1 MQKKRNKKKQSPRKI
16 FIVILLAV
24 ILSGS
29 GWWVWR
35 GLYPPSPRFNS
46 LLISR
51 GQELQQILPGET
63 VLLRPSDRVKIHEI
77 STNILLNI
85 NVRLAAEDFDIN
97 ALRHEELD
105 LSTLLPDR
113 NIFNHYRFR
122 VWVKYR
128 NQKLGHIDWDIQP
141 YVEDWLEK
149 ARKTE
154 DAKKRLAVLE
164 QGLQLLPEDTSI
176 WRRLLEEYKAQKR
189 WKRAASMLEK
199 AVEKD
204 ANEELLAEL
213 LEVYAA
219 MSSKTKIISV
229 LRKLIKLDPEDLSSR
244 LQLAEMLEK
253 SGKNKSAIKEYE
265 ELAKRVDKKERLSI
279 YKSLGYLYSKTGKN
293 KKAIS
298 YYLKAAKSDQKDANL
313 YYNISYLYEKTKQ
326 NDKSIRYLEK
336 AVGLNKKD
344 MDSRL
349 VLADKFFRKGE
360 LKKADKYVSAV
371 LKKQPSSLKAL
382 FLKARIEEKKGKG
395 DELKKVYEKIYALD
409 KKNATVIYN
418 LGVLYYEKGDLKS
431 SLSYFLKYS
440 EKNPKDP
447 AVHELIFD
455 IYKQQD
461 NEKMAFKEARTLAEL
476 KPDNVQLYH
485 YMFDYLSNQ
494 GEYQPIIP
502 IMQRGVKANPGQ
514 TDLKKYLLTAYLKT
528 GKNEAAVALID
539 QLLDK
544 DPHNVDMLMQKAGL
558 QEKGGDVNGAL
569 ETYKKIINISADN
582 EEAEAAYLRLRLKTV
597 RNQ

>member
-1 MQKKRNKKKQSPRKI
+1 MA
-16 FIVILLAV
+16 VILL
-24 ILSGS
+24 SS

-35 GLYPPSPRFNS
+35 GLYPPCPRFNA

-51 GQELQQILPGET
+51 DQELRRILPGET
-63 VLLRPSDRVKIHEI
+63 VLLRPGDNVKIHEI

-97 ALRHEELD
+97 ALRHEELK
-105 LSTLLPDR
+105 LSSLLPDQ

-122 VWVKYR
+122 IRVKYR
-128 NQKLGHIDWDIQP
+128 NKNLGHIDWEIQP

-149 ARKTE
+149 AGKTE
-154 DAKKRLAVLE
+154 DRQKRLAVLE

-176 WRRLLEEYKAQKR
+176 RRRLLDEYKAQKR
-189 WKRAASMLEK
+189 WKRAASMLEQ

-204 ANEELLAEL
+204 ADEELLAEL

-219 MSSKTKIISV
+219 MSSKTKVISV
-229 LRKLIKLDPEDLSSR
+229 LKKLIKLDPEDLGSR
-244 LQLAEMLEK
+244 LQLAELLEK
-253 SGKNKSAIKEYE
+253 SGKNKSAIREYE
-265 ELAKRVDKKERLSI
+265 ELAKRVDKKDRLPI
-279 YKSLGYLYSKTGKN
+279 YKSLGYLYSKRGKN
-293 KKAIS
+293 QKAIS
-298 YYLKAAKSDQKDANL
+298 YYLKAAKSDKKDANL

-326 NDKSIRYLEK
+326 NDKAIRYLEK
-336 AVGLNKKD
+336 AVSLNKKD

-360 LKKADKYVSAV
+360 LKKAEKYVSAV
-371 LKKQPSSLKAL
+371 LKKKPSSLKAL
-382 FLKARIEEKKGKG
+382 FLKARIVEKKGKG

-418 LGVLYYEKGDLKS
+418 LGVLHYEKGELKS

-440 EKNPKDP
+440 KKNPKDP

-455 IYKQQD
+455 IYKRRN
-461 NEKMAFKEARTLAEL
+461 NEKAAFKEARTLVEL
-476 KPDNVQLYH
+476 KPDKVQLYH
-485 YMFDYLSNQ
+485 YIFDYLSDR
-494 GEYQPIIP
+494 GEYKQVIP
-502 IMQRGVKANPGQ
+502 IMKRGVKANPGQ

-528 GKNEAAVALID
+528 GNDKQAVELIER
-539 QLLDK
+539 LLDTA
-544 DPHNVDMLMQKAGL
+544 PHDIELLLRMAGL
-558 QEKGGDVNGAL
+558 LEKRGDVNEAL
-569 ETYKKIINISADN
+569 ETYKKIINISPDH
-582 EEAEAAYLRLRLKTV
+582 EEAEDAYLRLRLKIV

>member
-1 MQKKRNKKKQSPRKI
+1 M
-16 FIVILLAV
+16 
-24 ILSGS
+24 
-29 GWWVWR
+29 
-35 GLYPPSPRFNS
+35 
-46 LLISR
+46 
-51 GQELQQILPGET
+51 
-63 VLLRPSDRVKIHEI
+63 
-77 STNILLNI
+77 
-85 NVRLAAEDFDIN
+85 
-97 ALRHEELD
+97 
-105 LSTLLPDR
+105 
-113 NIFNHYRFR
+113 
-122 VWVKYR
+122 
-128 NQKLGHIDWDIQP
+128 
-141 YVEDWLEK
+141 
-149 ARKTE
+149 
-154 DAKKRLAVLE
+154 
-164 QGLQLLPEDTSI
+164 
-176 WRRLLEEYKAQKR
+176 
-189 WKRAASMLEK
+189 
-199 AVEKD
+199 
-204 ANEELLAEL
+204 
-213 LEVYAA
+213 
-219 MSSKTKIISV
+219 
-229 LRKLIKLDPEDLSSR
+229 
-244 LQLAEMLEK
+244 
-253 SGKNKSAIKEYE
+253 
-265 ELAKRVDKKERLSI
+265 
-279 YKSLGYLYSKTGKN
+279 
-293 KKAIS
+293 
-298 YYLKAAKSDQKDANL
+298 
-313 YYNISYLYEKTKQ
+313 
-326 NDKSIRYLEK
+326 
-336 AVGLNKKD
+336 GLNKKD

-371 LKKQPSSLKAL
+371 LKKKPSSLKAL
-382 FLKARIEEKKGKG
+382 FLKARIVEKKGKG